1 MTDIYQ
7 VSLRTATN
15 NMERYCLL
23 LSADARNVTLRK
35 HTINGAKVEVSCHP
49 STSEEPELQVGH
61 WDNISGSK
69 EVVVEIVMGLEEN
82 ILMHYRATCKLND

>member
-1 MTDIYQ
+1 M
-7 VSLRTATN
+7 RAATN

-35 HTINGAKVEVSCHP
+35 HTINGAQVEVSYHP

-61 WDNISGSK
+61 SDKISGSQ
-69 EVVVEIVMGLEEN
+69 EVVARE
-82 ILMHYRATCKLND
+82 K